1 MRVDACLIH
10 FRASNY
16 FVDLFLPCQPPK
28 ESHLSDQ
35 TPSPAAAEDAT
46 VTRFE
51 GMNLLDAIDIVM
63 VNTTHAGNIGAAARA
78 MKNMGIGQLVLVDPI
93 AAVDEEAITRASRAD
108 DILERVRIVPTLE
121 DAIADSVLVV
131 GTSARSRHIPWPLM
145 SPRQLG
151 GSVIPVAQAG
161 GRISLVFGRESRGL
175 TNEELHLCHAHVHI
189 PTEESFSSL
198 NVAQAIQVLC
208 YEMRL
213 AAMEAEQALGGN
225 VQSESAPVM
234 GQRWGVDWDH
244 PPATHKE
251 LNGMIQHLEQTL
263 VDIGFLDPNTPKQL
277 MTRIRRLFQR
287 AEPDRMEINILRGMF
302 SSVRQ
307 QAEKLK
313 ASQQSRADGDDAQ

>member
-1 MRVDACLIH
+1 M
-10 FRASNY
+10 
-16 FVDLFLPCQPPK
+16 
-28 ESHLSDQ
+28 
-35 TPSPAAAEDAT
+35 
-46 VTRFE
+46 
-51 GMNLLDAIDIVM
+51 LDAIDIVM

-93 AAVDEEAITRASRAD
+93 AAIDDEAIARASRAD
-108 DILERVRIVPTLE
+108 DVLHRVRIVATLE
-121 DAIADSVLVV
+121 EAIADSALVV

-145 SPRQLG
+145 TPRQC
-151 GSVIPVAQAG
+151 GSSVARVANTG
-161 GRISLVFGRESRGL
+161 SRVSLVFGRESRGL

-213 AAMEAEQALGGN
+213 AAIEAAAQAGTQL
-225 VQSESAPVM
+225 QSESAPVM

-244 PPATHKE
+244 PPATHQQ
-251 LNGMIQHLEQTL
+251 LNGMIQHLEETL

-287 AEPDRMEINILRGMF
+287 AEPDQMEINILRGMF
-302 SSVRQ
+302 ASVRQ
-307 QAEKLK
+307 QARQLQTQQKK
-313 ASQQSRADGDDAQ
+313 QASAATSAPEQDADHK